1 MKIIQYMRF
10 SFECAGV
17 WRAAG
22 RIDARGAWPVTQ
34 GYVRHT
40 KKSPG
45 RAGGFFRIGWI
56 EFYYAFSVVPQRFDG
71 AHLGS
76 LLRRVNAEDD
86 ADTSREEH
94 STDDGDRGEYRR
106 ESTNGTEDI
115 SADHAEYQTDE
126 AADQGDDG
134 GLGEELQQ
142 NGIGLGAQG
151 FADTDFPGTLGYRY
165 QHDVHNADTA
175 DHQGDGSHRRN
186 EVGHQTHDIVD
197 HIQLGAEILGVVDAA
212 SGIVVPGFQDAHSG
226 ITHGAVLALVV
237 GDQVEA

>member
-1 MKIIQYMRF
+1 M
-10 SFECAGV
+10 S
-17 WRAAG
+17 AAQKNPP
-22 RIDARGAWPVTQ
+22 AR
-34 GYVRHT
+34 
-40 KKSPG
+40 PG
-45 RAGGFFRIGWI
+45 DFYCIGWMG
-56 EFYYAFSVVPQRFDG
+56 FCCGFSVVPQCFDG

-142 NGIGLGAQG
+142 NGIGLGSPG
-151 FADTDFPGTLGYRY
+151 ICGYRFPGYAR
-165 QHDVHNADTA
+165 
-175 DHQGDGSHRRN
+175 
-186 EVGHQTHDIVD
+186 
-197 HIQLGAEILGVVDAA
+197 
-212 SGIVVPGFQDAHSG
+212 
-226 ITHGAVLALVV
+226 
-237 GDQVEA
+237 